1 MPGTEAMEIQPIDT
15 DPINEIP
22 ASQPAEEPH
31 PHYKRE
37 NRNMTLQTE
46 TANNIRQNGKKSNEV
61 ADFAELTQR
70 IRERGLL
77 ERQPGYYALKMVST
91 GAMLALSITVL
102 LTVDNTWLQLAN
114 AAFLAFVFG
123 QIGYIGHD
131 AGHLAIY
138 RSARNN
144 RIIGYAASA
153 LINVSQSWWI
163 NQHNQH
169 HRTPNNLDEDPH
181 TLIPVLVFSEERAKR
196 LRGIIRRT
204 TAYQAFYF
212 IPLLTMEAMSMR
224 WASTLFLAGRH
235 RPSSWPIEATFMA
248 LHTALYCSLLIYAL
262 GPWQAL
268 AFALVHQAIFG
279 IYYGMIFAPNHKGML
294 ILDDDN
300 PLDFVRTQVL
310 TTRNV
315 RPNPVSDFLYGGL
328 NYQIEH
334 HLFTMMPR
342 NQLGRA
348 RPIVREFCRE
358 RGIPYYETSSLRSY
372 REILTHMH
380 EVSSVL
386 RKRPALAASNQ
397 A

>member
-1 MPGTEAMEIQPIDT
+1 
-15 DPINEIP
+15 
-22 ASQPAEEPH
+22 
-31 PHYKRE
+31 
-37 NRNMTLQTE
+37 MTLQTE
-46 TANNIRQNGKKSNEV
+46 TANNIRQKGNKSTEV
-61 ADFAELTQR
+61 ADFAELTHR
-70 IRERGLL
+70 IREPGLL
-77 ERQPGYYALKMVST
+77 ERQPGYYALKMAST
-91 GAMLALSITVL
+91 SAMLALSIAVL

-131 AGHLAIY
+131 AGHLAIC

-235 RPSSWPIEATFMA
+235 RPQQLADRS
-248 LHTALYCSLLIYAL
+248 HVH
-262 GPWQAL
+262 GPAHRTVLQA
-268 AFALVHQAIFG
+268 
-279 IYYGMIFAPNHKGML
+279 
-294 ILDDDN
+294 
-300 PLDFVRTQVL
+300 
-310 TTRNV
+310 
-315 RPNPVSDFLYGGL
+315 
-328 NYQIEH
+328 
-334 HLFTMMPR
+334 
-342 NQLGRA
+342 
-348 RPIVREFCRE
+348 C
-358 RGIPYYETSSLRSY
+358 
-372 REILTHMH
+372 
-380 EVSSVL
+380 
-386 RKRPALAASNQ
+386 
-397 A
+397 